1 MTDHSKTHAYVMS
14 SIADMMSGLMMVFLF
29 IAVVFMLAQQKTVKD
44 IRAERDQI
52 ELQKEEIA
60 AQKYSMATIAKM
72 AEQKRDQIELQKEEI
87 AAQKDS
93 MAAIAKM
100 AEQNRDKLHS
110 ALNVEFRKNFSDWNV
125 QLLEDNTVRFNAPE
139 VLFQTGQTD
148 LTDKYKKILDDFFP
162 RYVQVLYKNR
172 EDIDAI
178 RIEGHTSSEW
188 GGQDGFMNNMK
199 LSQER
204 AFKTLQYGYAKVSNI
219 DSDLL
224 WWLHTVLGAQGFS
237 FGRKIVVGGQED
249 REHSRRV
256 DFKVVT
262 KAEEKLYQIL
272 KQEKSLVTVK
282 LKE

>member
-1 MTDHSKTHAYVMS
+1 MTEQSKTHAYVMS

-44 IRAERDQI
+44 IRKERDQI
-52 ELQKEEIA
+52 EAQRKEIV
-60 AQKYSMATIAKM
+60 
-72 AEQKRDQIELQKEEI
+72 
-87 AAQKDS
+87 AQKDA

-110 ALNVEFRKNFSDWNV
+110 ALDVEFRKNFSDWNV

-139 VLFQTGQTD
+139 VLFQTGQAD
-148 LTDKYKKILDDFFP
+148 LTERYRNILDNFFP
-162 RYVQVLYKNR
+162 RYVQTLYENR

-188 GGQDGFMNNMK
+188 GGQDGFMNNMA
-199 LSQER
+199 LSQQR
-204 AFKTLQYGYAKVSNI
+204 AFKTLQYGYTRVSNMNT
-219 DSDLL
+219 DLL
-224 WWLHTVLGAQGFS
+224 GWLHTVLGAQGFS
-237 FGRKIVVGGQED
+237 FGRRIVTAGLED

-256 DFKVVT
+256 DFRVVT

-272 KQEKSLVTVK
+272 KKEKSLVI
-282 LKE
+282 LKPKE